1 MRNRKREEEPQD
13 MLFVETRTAQL
24 SADGATRIQLLEK
37 LQEKGLTPLIR
48 SSRLHCYEQ
57 ALLAPDRV
65 REMERAVSAW
75 TETEEGG
82 LYTRGDVFCIEDFV
96 LFLIFG
102 SEDDELT
109 GMRAGIVSRAEPT
122 EPA

>member
-1 MRNRKREEEPQD
+1 

-57 ALLAPDRV
+57 ALLGPGSV
-65 REMERAVSAW
+65 REMERAISAW
-75 TETEEGG
+75 TADRST
-82 LYTRGDVFCIEDFV
+82 
-96 LFLIFG
+96 
-102 SEDDELT
+102 
-109 GMRAGIVSRAEPT
+109 SR
-122 EPA
+122 